1 MLLSANEVVARERLI
16 DELWGGTPPRSAAQS
31 LQVYVHGLRQALG
44 ADRIETHGT
53 GYRLRVAPGE
63 LDLERFDRLV
73 AGAAKSLSSS
83 QPADA
88 AEDLRTALGLWRGS
102 ALADLGGEP
111 VAQTEAARLEDRR
124 LRALELLNDAEL
136 ALGRHDELVS
146 ELERLIAADPFR
158 ERFRYQYVLA
168 LYRSGRQRDALEA
181 YRAARDTF
189 VEELG
194 IDPGPEL
201 QELERQMLRQ
211 DDALDLPRERT

>member
-1 MLLSANEVVARERLI
+1 MDHSPVALGAPKQRALAAVLLLSANEVVARERLI

-53 GYRLRVAPGE
+53 GYRLRVEPGE
-63 LDLERFDRLV
+63 LDVERFDRLV
-73 AGAAKSLSSS
+73 AAAAKSLSASH
-83 QPADA
+83 P
-88 AEDLRTALGLWRGS
+88 RRCCGG
-102 ALADLGGEP
+102 LADGARPLARLAARRPRRRAGG
-111 VAQTEAARLEDRR
+111 AGRGARLEDRR

-168 LYRSGRQRDALEA
+168 LYRSGRQRG
-181 YRAARDTF
+181 RARG
-189 VEELG
+189 L
-194 IDPGPEL
+194 PG
-201 QELERQMLRQ
+201 R
-211 DDALDLPRERT
+211 A